1 MRNTRKTVKIDGYR
15 GYHGYKQR
23 KEPKTVKAP
32 VCPYCGRVSVLR
44 SAEYVYG
51 ENTITE
57 GSLLYVC
64 SGYPGCGAYVG
75 VHEGTKK
82 PKGMLADSELR
93 NKRIRAHRAIDRI
106 VRAGCMSKD
115 GVYVWLS
122 GRLNLPYE
130 ETHIGYFS
138 DYLCEET
145 IRECEKV
152 MENWNGNRKQCV
164 A

>member
-1 MRNTRKTVKIDGYR
+1 M
-15 GYHGYKQR
+15 
-23 KEPKTVKAP
+23 
-32 VCPYCGRVSVLR
+32 
-44 SAEYVYG
+44 
-51 ENTITE
+51 
-57 GSLLYVC
+57 
-64 SGYPGCGAYVG
+64 G

-106 VRAGCMSKD
+106 VKAGCMSRD

-152 MENWNGNRKQCV
+152 MENWNGNRRGR
-164 A
+164 AA

>member
-1 MRNTRKTVKIDGYR
+1 MKNRRNRERIR
-15 GYHGYKQR
+15 GYKSGYGRK
-23 KEPKTVKAP
+23 KEPKGARVP

-44 SAEYVYG
+44 PAEYVYG
-51 ENTITE
+51 ENTIVV

-64 SGYPGCGAYVG
+64 SGYPACGAYVG

-82 PKGMLADSELR
+82 PKGTLADSELR
-93 NKRIRAHRAIDRI
+93 NKRIRAHRVIDRI
-106 VRAGCMSKD
+106 VTAGCMSRD

-152 MENWNGNRKQCV
+152 MENWNGNRRGR
-164 A
+164 AA

>member
-1 MRNTRKTVKIDGYR
+1 M
-15 GYHGYKQR
+15 
-23 KEPKTVKAP
+23 
-32 VCPYCGRVSVLR
+32 
-44 SAEYVYG
+44 YG
-51 ENTITE
+51 ENTIVA

-64 SGYPGCGAYVG
+64 SGYPACGAYVG

-82 PKGMLADSELR
+82 PKGTLADSELR
-93 NKRIRAHRAIDRI
+93 NKKIRAHRAIDRI
-106 VRAGCMSKD
+106 VKAGCMSRD

-152 MENWNGNRKQCV
+152 MENWNGNRGGR
-164 A
+164 AA